1 LRGPLCGLVLSDL
14 HALCVDSGRV
24 SLMELAQQAERV
36 ALMSADGQQRLQ
48 RFLSEVLP
56 AVYRA
61 PRTEIVP
68 WVEALWLR
76 LGGPSVCLDDVDR
89 DAAERALARLA
100 ALEQSTGLW
109 QRQSV
114 TQAMESLYAGE
125 NSDPVAQR
133 VQLMTLHKS
142 KGLEFGT
149 VILPALGRQGRGD
162 DRRLLDWYEST
173 VDGRPSLLL
182 APIDAPGIHDSQRS
196 AIGRLLRR
204 FKSRADE
211 AERLR
216 QAPFKRSTATWTLPA
231 LDTFVWQYTPPLKL
245 ETAAIDYDWQG
256 STARDV
262 GTAVHRELQ
271 RLADVAHS
279 DRVPPGSEDLGR
291 ITRQL
296 RTLGVVETSLDDAV
310 AQVTQ
315 AVRNTLDDERG
326 RWTLHNHEDA
336 RSEWA
341 LSVPRLDAGR
351 IVGIERIIIDRTFID
366 EGGTRWIVDYK
377 TGSHAG
383 GDLEAF
389 LDREVERY
397 REQLETVDGE
407 SWRGSCAMCLNPEKP
422 NQPSL
427 FKIHDQ
433 VID

>member
-1 LRGPLCGLVLSDL
+1 MPIR
-14 HALCVDSGRV
+14 
-24 SLMELAQQAERV
+24 QQKQ
-36 ALMSADGQQRLQ
+36 STDGQQRLQ

-216 QAPFKRSTATWTLPA
+216 LLYVACTRARRQLHLVATLACADDGMAKPPAHGSLLAPLWSGLAAEYARLRDPLPESMTGREVRQEMWVQQCIVNCNA
-231 LDTFVWQYTPPLKL
+231 LPMWRTVTVYRRVAKILA
-245 ETAAIDYDWQG
+245 ESHG
-256 STARDV
+256 SYA
-262 GTAVHRELQ
+262 
-271 RLADVAHS
+271 RLAW
-279 DRVPPGSEDLGR
+279 L
-291 ITRQL
+291 
-296 RTLGVVETSLDDAV
+296 
-310 AQVTQ
+310 
-315 AVRNTLDDERG
+315 
-326 RWTLHNHEDA
+326 
-336 RSEWA
+336 
-341 LSVPRLDAGR
+341 
-351 IVGIERIIIDRTFID
+351 
-366 EGGTRWIVDYK
+366 
-377 TGSHAG
+377 
-383 GDLEAF
+383 
-389 LDREVERY
+389 
-397 REQLETVDGE
+397 
-407 SWRGSCAMCLNPEKP
+407 KP
-422 NQPSL
+422 L
-427 FKIHDQ
+427 WMML
-433 VID
+433 